1 MEFLRKLVLSLS
13 IALSIGLVCLTTVVW
28 LGSNGKYGNWL
39 GILVFVVVFL
49 LASILICICVHSL
62 KELKRIAVKN
72 EILNMQVAQES
83 TMYQK
88 VSEVYEQARTINH
101 DVKSYLVAVLGL
113 LENAEYEEA
122 RTRIVDIVDRR
133 LNSQMVYY
141 ASSGAINAVLND
153 KLETAAKQN
162 SPVDIRI
169 NGVVPPACTME
180 TAVIL
185 ANLLD
190 NAIEAEEKEDNREIT
205 LDMYE
210 EKGMYCILVQ
220 NCISVPILTD
230 NPKLHTTKEDKFKH
244 GLGIRSVRRLARDL
258 DGVLLL
264 SEQDGKFCAYV
275 SFPMKKG

>member
-13 IALSIGLVCLTTVVW
+13 IALSVGLVCLTTVMW
-28 LGSNGKYGNWL
+28 LGWDGKYGSWV
-39 GILVFVVVFL
+39 GILVLVIVFL
-49 LASILICICVHSL
+49 LVSILICICVHSL
-62 KELKRIAVKN
+62 KELKRFAVEN

-88 VSEVYEQARTINH
+88 VSEVYEQARAMNH

-122 RTRIVDIVDRR
+122 RTRIVDIVERR
-133 LNSQMVYY
+133 LKSQMVYY

-153 KLETAAKQN
+153 KLEAAAKQN
-162 SPVDIRI
+162 IPVDVRI
-169 NGVVPPACTME
+169 NGAVPSACTME

-190 NAIEAEEKEDNREIT
+190 NAIEAEEKETDRKIV
-205 LDMYE
+205 LDMYA
-210 EKGMYCILVQ
+210 EKGMYCISVQ
-220 NCISVPILTD
+220 NCVAVPVLAD
-230 NPKLHTTKEDKFKH
+230 NPKLQTTKADKFTH
-244 GLGIRSVRRLARDL
+244 GLGIRSVRHLAREL

-264 SEQDGKFCAYV
+264 SEQAGMFCAYV